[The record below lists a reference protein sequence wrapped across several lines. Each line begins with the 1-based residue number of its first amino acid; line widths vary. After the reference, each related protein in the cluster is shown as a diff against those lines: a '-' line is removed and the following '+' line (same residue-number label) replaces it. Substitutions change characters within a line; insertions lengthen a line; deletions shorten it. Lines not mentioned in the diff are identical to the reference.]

1 MERVKVFLVLFF
13 AVSVCAP
20 AQQPE
25 PLGALPEVALEK
37 LSDRSFTAL
46 AMRALG
52 VRAGEWRHAETEH
65 FVYHF
70 FDAPT
75 AAAVSVEAEF
85 AYRVIAQELGRDTAL
100 WERKCHLFLF
110 NEAADWKLFQ
120 NARALEPWTGGI
132 HSQGTL
138 FALRATGWRAKNQTL
153 PHEITHLVLERFF
166 GAGIPLWLNE
176 GFAEYA
182 GSRCR
187 AAFYRARG
195 YNEKPRAA
203 AVTAERYLPVAQ
215 LTAMAA
221 YPAEDA
227 MVPAFYDESEKLVRF
242 LCAADKKAF
251 LAFLDAM
258 AKGARFES
266 ALGKAFGARFASV
279 EALDKEF
286 RAYAVS
292 QFVPGAR

>member
-1 MERVKVFLVLFF
+1 MKVFLVLFF
-13 AVSVCAP
+13 AVCCAT
-20 AQQPE
+20 AQQTE

-37 LSDRSFTAL
+37 LSDRSFTLL
-46 AMRALG
+46 AQRALG
-52 VRAGEWRHAETEH
+52 VRASEWHHAETEH
-65 FVYHF
+65 FVYHY

-85 AYRVIAQELGRDTAL
+85 AYRVIAQELGKDTAA

-110 NEAADWKLFQ
+110 NDAADWKQFQ
-120 NARALEPWTGGI
+120 KAGALEPWTGGM

-138 FALRATGWRAKNQTL
+138 FALRAAGWRAKNQTL

-166 GAGIPLWLNE
+166 GAGVPLWLNE

-195 YNEKPRAA
+195 YNEKPRAG
-203 AVTAERYLPVAQ
+203 AVSAERYIAVAQ

-221 YPAEDA
+221 YPADEA
-227 MVPAFYDESEKLVRF
+227 QVPAFYDESEKLVRF
-242 LCAADKKAF
+242 LCATDKRAF

-266 ALGKAFGARFASV
+266 ALGKAFGSRFANV
-279 EALDKEF
+279 DALEKEF

>member
-1 MERVKVFLVLFF
+1 MKVFLALFF
-13 AVSVCAP
+13 AILGSSF
-20 AQQPE
+20 AQQPQS
-25 PLGALPEVALEK
+25 LGSLPEVALEK

-52 VRAGEWRHAETEH
+52 VRGGEWRHAETEH
-65 FVYHF
+65 FIYHF

-85 AYRVIAQELGRDTAL
+85 AYRIIAQELGRDTAA
-100 WERKCHLFLF
+100 WERKCHLFIF
-110 NEAADWKLFQ
+110 SDEADWTQFTK
-120 NARALEPWTGGI
+120 AGALEPWTGGI
-132 HSQGTL
+132 HSQGFL
-138 FALRATGWRAKNQTL
+138 FVRRAAGLLSKNQTL

-187 AAFYRARG
+187 ASFYRARG
-195 YNEKPRAA
+195 YNEKPRAS
-203 AVTAERYLPVAQ
+203 AVSAERYIPVAQ

-221 YPAEDA
+221 YPTEDTLVA
-227 MVPAFYDESEKLVRF
+227 TFYNESEKLVRF
-242 LCAADKKAF
+242 LCATDKPSF

-258 AKGARFES
+258 SKGARFDS
-266 ALGKAFGARFASV
+266 ALAKTFASRFPNV
-279 EALDKEF
+279 EALEKEF
-286 RAYAVS
+286 RPYAIS
-292 QFVPGAR
+292 QFIPGAR

>member
-1 MERVKVFLVLFF
+1 MKVFLVLFF
-13 AVSVCAP
+13 AMLGSAYS
-20 AQQPE
+20 QRTE
-25 PLGALPEVALEK
+25 PTGALPEVALQK

-52 VRAGEWRHAETEH
+52 VRAGEWHHAETEH
-65 FVYHF
+65 FIYHF

-85 AYRVIAQELGRDTAL
+85 AYHIIAQELGRDTAA

-110 NEAADWKLFQ
+110 SNEADWKLFQ
-120 NARALEPWTGGI
+120 QAGALEPWTGGI
-132 HSQGTL
+132 HSQGSL
-138 FALRATGWRAKNQTL
+138 FVNRAAGLLSKNQTL

-187 AAFYRARG
+187 ATFYRARG
-195 YNEKPRAA
+195 YNEKPRAS
-203 AVTAERYLPVAQ
+203 AVSAERYIPVAP

-221 YPAEDA
+221 YPADDTL
-227 MVPAFYDESEKLVRF
+227 VPAFYNESEKLVRF
-242 LCAADKKAF
+242 LCATDKPSF
-251 LAFLDAM
+251 LAFLEAM
-258 AKGARFES
+258 SKGSRFDS
-266 ALGKAFGARFASV
+266 ALAKTFASRFPNV
-279 EALDKEF
+279 EALEKEF
-286 RAYAVS
+286 RPYAIS
-292 QFVPGAR
+292 QFVQGTK